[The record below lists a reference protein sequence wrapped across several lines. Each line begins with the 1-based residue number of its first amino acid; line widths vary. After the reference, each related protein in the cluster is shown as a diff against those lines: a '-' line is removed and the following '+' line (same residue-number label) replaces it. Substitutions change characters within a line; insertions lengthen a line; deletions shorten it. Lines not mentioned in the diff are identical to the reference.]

1 MKLTAAAAAAT
12 LLFAAAASP
21 GAVAEALFESR
32 QLTATGEYPD
42 GIEGPAVDAAGNLY
56 VVNLGQKG
64 TIGRVRPGASTS
76 ELFATLPDG
85 SIGNGIRF
93 DREGRMYVAD
103 FKAHTIFVLEPGQ
116 ATPRPYFP
124 RSRGPACSTSRTT
137 SRSPPTERFMQAT
150 RNAAQGASGGSGG
163 RPTAPRAS
171 SS

>member
-21 GAVAEALFESR
+21 GAVAEAMFESR

-76 ELFATLPDG
+76 ELFATLPG
-85 SIGNGIRF
+85 TASASTVKG
-93 DREGRMYVAD
+93 
-103 FKAHTIFVLEPGQ
+103 
-116 ATPRPYFP
+116 
-124 RSRGPACSTSRTT
+124 ACTSRI
-137 SRSPPTERFMQAT
+137 SRRT
-150 RNAAQGASGGSGG
+150 R
-163 RPTAPRAS
+163 S
-171 SS
+171 S